1 MGHLV
6 GRLAC
11 AALGASALAFA
22 GSAPAADLSPGHWPA
37 DLRAELEQR
46 EFYGAPA
53 FPATVQG
60 KSALI
65 TATASPVAVHA
76 GMEALRR
83 GGTAADA
90 AATVALTQIT
100 TDLGAVVS
108 FAGVSE
114 LLYFEG
120 RTGKVYA
127 LEGHWTR
134 YAGEND
140 PASIPG
146 TDISL
151 LNGQPPPPGAGV
163 GPLGRQT
170 LVPGFMA
177 ALEAMHTR
185 FGRLPFAEVFQPAL
199 WYADNGVTISPARAS
214 WFARRKAQF
223 WRTSE
228 GRRFASMPDG
238 ALPKTGDLYRQPD
251 LARTLRAVAAQGSA
265 YMYTGDWAR
274 AFVTQVQA
282 DGGKVTAEDLA
293 RYKPVWSQPPAVR
306 FAGATVFGPNEDPS
320 GTCPTLEA
328 LNLLGGLH
336 VEAMGPYW
344 RDPKAFKAYAR
355 ALAFAQFGHLAPPV
369 AEAERA
375 AGFTSDCA
383 SRLTPRYAATFAP
396 ELGPPKTAPPS
407 APPPPPPTPHT
418 DAIIVVDRW
427 GNVAALVHT
436 SNVLVWGDTG
446 IVVGGVPIPD
456 AAPLNAW
463 SLSTA
468 KPGQHLA
475 NPMTPV
481 IALKDG
487 KPVLAVASTGASLV
501 PEATRLVGGA
511 LVGNPDLKALMR
523 APPLLMD
530 LNPPAYGKSLWD
542 WPQSVPPGAYDA
554 GMIRA
559 LAADGVTVHE
569 ETTARARDARG
580 SAVVA
585 VIDQASGTALAVE
598 VPEVNGFAESNG
610 STRQDVPRE
619 LALSSEVLDRYVG
632 DYQLAPGIVATI
644 TRRGDHLF
652 AERPG
657 WPRAELFADA
667 ADHFFEKL
675 GDIQVTFHV
684 GPNGRAGELVVRQS
698 GYDRTGVRIGLLGG
712 PGPQ

>member
-1 MGHLV
+1 M
-6 GRLAC
+6 
-11 AALGASALAFA
+11 SALAVA

-53 FPATVQG
+53 FPATIQG
-60 KSALI
+60 KSALV
-65 TATASPVAVHA
+65 TTTASPVAVHA

-114 LLYFEG
+114 LLYFEAK
-120 RTGKVYA
+120 TGKVYA

-134 YAGEND
+134 YAGETD

-146 TDISL
+146 TDISI
-151 LNGQPPPPGAGV
+151 LNGQPPAPGTGV

-185 FGRLPFAEVFQPAL
+185 FGRLPFAQLFEPAL

-214 WFARRKAQF
+214 WFARRQTQF
-223 WRTSE
+223 WRTPE

-251 LARTLRAVAAQGSA
+251 LARTLRAVVAEGSA
-265 YMYTGDWAR
+265 YMYTGAWAG
-274 AFVTQVQA
+274 AFVTQVRA

-306 FAGATVFGPNEDPS
+306 FAGATVFGPNEDPR

-336 VEAMGPYW
+336 VEGLGPYW

-355 ALAFAQFGHLAPPV
+355 ALAFAQFAHAWPPLAEV
-369 AEAERA
+369 ERA
-375 AGFTSDCA
+375 AGFKSDCE
-383 SRLTPRYAATFAP
+383 SRLTPRYASTFAP
-396 ELGPPKTAPPS
+396 ELGPPKTVPAPAS
-407 APPPPPPTPHT
+407 APPPSTPHT

-463 SLSTA
+463 ALSTA
-468 KPGQHLA
+468 KPGQHLP
-475 NPMTPV
+475 NEMTPV

-501 PEATRLVGGA
+501 PEATRLVGGVLA
-511 LVGNPDLKALMR
+511 GGQDLKALMR
-523 APPLLMD
+523 APPLLLD
-530 LNPPAYGKSLWD
+530 INPLPNGVSLWD
-542 WPQSVPPGAYDA
+542 WPQSVPAGAYDA
-554 GMIRA
+554 AMIRA
-559 LAADGVTVHE
+559 LTLDGVTVHE
-569 ETTARARDARG
+569 ETTARARDSRG
-580 SAVVA
+580 SAVLA
-585 VIDQASGTALAVE
+585 VIDQHSGAARAVE
-598 VPEVNGFAESNG
+598 VPEVIGFAEADG
-610 STRQDVPRE
+610 TTRQDVPKA
-619 LALSSEVLDRYVG
+619 LAFSPEVLDRYVG
-632 DYQLAPGIVATI
+632 DYQLAPNVVATI

-667 ADHFFEKL
+667 EDHFFEKL
-675 GDIQVTFHV
+675 GDIQVTFHL
-684 GPNGRAGELVVRQS
+684 GPTGRASEVIVRQG
-698 GYDRTGVRIGLLGG
+698 GYDRTGPRIEA
-712 PGPQ
+712 PN